1 LIDSDSR
8 SRRKHTSAPRRDP
21 SKPASSGQPAA
32 FTLGRGKTALTNEEM
47 IEMKRIPLLAA
58 ASLFAA
64 ASAGATTFT
73 ASGDRWMY
81 PFNGAAGAETSAS
94 TFGAPG
100 DAMFD
105 DRDGQYLL
113 EFDTSGDIAPGQGA
127 ANYQVNSARLVV
139 TLRPEGE
146 QGTWNYDPTFD
157 SYTSFPPGADADAG
171 RSIELYGVGYRNGF
185 TTTSFTESSAFAPP
199 GPPVPGVRNAYANDY
214 AGGVDRDISN
224 NVRNSFDPNPFA
236 VGTIDGLAPGDA
248 VPGGAAV
255 VFEIALSP
263 DVLAYLQDRLDQ
275 GEVDLIVSAIFSAA
289 FGGPATYPR
298 FDTSEGGVAAVLD
311 LDVQVVPEPGTA
323 LLLATGIAAIAARRK
338 RA

>member
-1 LIDSDSR
+1 MYR
-8 SRRKHTSAPRRDP
+8 N
-21 SKPASSGQPAA
+21 
-32 FTLGRGKTALTNEEM
+32 F
-47 IEMKRIPLLAA
+47 LLAA

-64 ASAGATTFT
+64 ASAGAATFPV
-73 ASGDRWMY
+73 SGDRWMY
-81 PFNGAAGAETSAS
+81 PFNGAAGLETAAS

-100 DAMFD
+100 DASFD

-113 EFDTSGDIAPGQGA
+113 EFDTSGEIAAGLGA

-146 QGTWNYDPTFD
+146 QGTWNYDPTYD
-157 SYTSFPPGADADAG
+157 PYATFPPGVDADPG

-185 TTTSFTESSAFAPP
+185 TTTSFTETSAFAPP
-199 GPPVPGVRNAYANDY
+199 GPPLPGARNAYANDY
-214 AGGVDRDISN
+214 AGGVDRDVSN
-224 NVRNSFDPNPFA
+224 NVRNAFDPSPFA
-236 VGTIDGLAPGDA
+236 IGTIDGLDSGDV
-248 VPGGAAV
+248 VPGGSEV

-263 DVLAYLQDRLDQ
+263 DVLAYLQDRLNL

-298 FDTSEGGVAAVLD
+298 FDTSEGGVGAVLE

-323 LLLATGIAAIAARRK
+323 LLLTTGVAAIAVRR
-338 RA
+338 RLA